1 MSTTT
6 VDDARRGEAARGPGV
21 APDLRL
27 VTQSRPVET
36 PTLRV
41 LDTGQTLLLVA
52 EVTTVG
58 RGPGVDL
65 SLDDPSVSP
74 LHAELVRR
82 GRRVYVDDLGL
93 SRTGTRV
100 NGKAVAR
107 RLLADGDV
115 LGFGD
120 ARVRLT
126 GLAQEGHDT
135 VTPPRRVRDLPDL
148 TPRELDVLTAL
159 CAPAQSALAFVSPAT
174 VTEIA
179 RALVVTEAAVKQHL
193 GKLYLKF
200 RIGEGPER
208 RARLANEVLQ
218 SGLVRAGA
226 HVPLTE
232 AGA

>member
-1 MSTTT
+1 MSTT
-6 VDDARRGEAARGPGV
+6 VDDARRREATRGSG
-21 APDLRL
+21 AATDLRL
-27 VTQSRPVET
+27 VTQGRAPET

-41 LDTGQTLLLVA
+41 LDTGQTVLLVA

-58 RGPGVDL
+58 RGPGVDV
-65 SLDDPSVSP
+65 SLDDPSVAP

-93 SRTGTRV
+93 SATGTRV

-107 RLLADGDV
+107 RLLADGDL
-115 LGFGD
+115 LGFGNAR
-120 ARVRLT
+120 ARVT
-126 GLAQEGHDT
+126 GLRQESDDT
-135 VTPPRRVRDLPDL
+135 VTPPRRGRDLPDL

-174 VTEIA
+174 VTEMA
-179 RALVVTEAAVKQHL
+179 RHLVVTEAAVKQHL

-200 RIGEGPER
+200 RIGEGPDR

-226 HVPLTE
+226 VVPVTG